1 MWLFLCK
8 TFSCINCCRKI
19 CRGYFW
25 IVSYTLF
32 CVNSCRNIFHFLT
45 QRIFLQEFLCGFLQV
60 FVQVFMC
67 RNLCTFSGRKIF
79 WVFPQRIF
87 LQDFLHEYLQDFVHA
102 KIVQFFLHIFL
113 HFLWRNL
120 CTFFASMIYESYSVF
135 SNHSF

>member
-32 CVNSCRNIFHFLT
+32 CVNSCIKIFHFLP
-45 QRIFLQEFLCGFLQV
+45 QRIFLQEFLYGFLQV

-67 RNLCTFSGRKIF
+67 KNLCTFSGRKSFSSTDIPAGF
-79 WVFPQRIF
+79 SARISAGFRTRKNRAAF
-87 LQDFLHEYLQDFVHA
+87 LANFSAFFVQ
-102 KIVQFFLHIFL
+102 KFMHIFCINAL
-113 HFLWRNL
+113 RVLFS
-120 CTFFASMIYESYSVF
+120 FF
-135 SNHSF
+135 